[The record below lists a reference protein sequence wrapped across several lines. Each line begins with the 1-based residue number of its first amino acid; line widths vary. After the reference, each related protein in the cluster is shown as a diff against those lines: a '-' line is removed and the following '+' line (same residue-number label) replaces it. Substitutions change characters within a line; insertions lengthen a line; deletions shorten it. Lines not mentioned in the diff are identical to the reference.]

1 MQHKVSF
8 FYRHFKGSLILC
20 KGHGKPNIS
29 FRFHHLKS
37 KGWYD
42 VSQQLF
48 CNKMDEEILSLNQ
61 SKEAYL
67 DAITRQENSEE
78 EQLKN
83 LEQP

>member
-1 MQHKVSF
+1 MTEF
-8 FYRHFKGSLILC
+8 
-20 KGHGKPNIS
+20 S

-48 CNKMDEEILSLNQ
+48 CNHMDREILSLNQ
-61 SKEAYL
+61 SKEDYL
-67 DAITRQENSEE
+67 ASLTKDESAED
-78 EQLKN
+78 EQLAK